1 MSEVFCGLHRHA
13 QYTLTHSPTHW
24 FSETNYVSQQLLPL
38 NHVNLCSRLEHL
50 AVSDGLFAS
59 AFLSLNDFAC
69 LADPSFI
76 HLELSGGSGDFC
88 DGYRFRD
95 APASLVHL

>member
-1 MSEVFCGLHRHA
+1 MTAEAKCLKFSVAFTGMRNTRSRTALR
-13 QYTLTHSPTHW
+13 TG
-24 FSETNYVSQQLLPL
+24 SETNYVSQQLLPL

-50 AVSDGLFAS
+50 AVSDGLFVS

-76 HLELSGGSGDFC
+76 HLELSGGSGDF
-88 DGYRFRD
+88 
-95 APASLVHL
+95 